1 MPDRLCARRVLGGGG
16 LMESVL
22 DRMTR
27 VVLITGA
34 SSGVGRAAAL
44 AFAARGWNVVA
55 TARRADKL
63 LELEDAVAALPE
75 PHGELLALA
84 VDVRDASFVHS
95 GVAAAV
101 ARFGRLDVLIAN
113 AGIGQRGSI
122 VDSEW
127 EHLEQLLRTNIDGVL
142 HSVRAAV
149 PAMRVS
155 GGGQVILISSVVANM
170 TAPYAASY
178 SASKAFVSSIARS
191 LRLELE
197 PDGIAVTDVLLGRT
211 DTEFNDKRLGQAGR
225 SVSAPRIPVMSV
237 DFVAKALVRAAERRP
252 KTLVLRWFDRL
263 IVWANALIPGFIG
276 RRALRQYKLD

>member
-1 MPDRLCARRVLGGGG
+1 MA
-16 LMESVL
+16 
-22 DRMTR
+22 R

-55 TARRADKL
+55 TARRAEKL
-63 LELEDAVAALPE
+63 LELEEAVAALPE

-84 VDVRDASFVHS
+84 VDVRDASAVHS
-95 GVAAAV
+95 SVAAAV

-127 EHLEQLLRTNIDGVL
+127 EHLELLLRTNIDGVL
-142 HSVRAAV
+142 HSIRAAV

-211 DTEFNDKRLGQAGR
+211 ATEFNDKRLGQAGR
-225 SVSAPRIPVMSV
+225 SASATPIPVMSA

-263 IVWANALIPGFIG
+263 IVWANAIIPGFIG
-276 RRALRQYKLD
+276 RRALRQYKLN